1 MNENNLM
8 TFEQYLS
15 NPTKHKGN
23 LVMNLSAIRNDL
35 NRRYDKLIEEKKNKF
50 KINVYKEK
58 DKIIIHVIEPSE
70 SYDMN
75 YDIIFEINKMSD
87 EDSLEKYPFKVF
99 SNCPSFAFTFAFVF
113 SNNGLLIEELKE
125 KFSKEVFNKNPYQ
138 RNYYEMISYEKSI
151 YFAIQYLLDN
161 YDTID
166 DLLEKSESFS
176 NKVFKNIDTVDK
188 KISENKKLKHKE
200 SLKRKKEKRKE
211 NLKEKDKNAL
221 QDNKKDKTNSTELKD
236 HRIKPKSKIKGTEHT
251 KHSSEYK
258 NHRVK
263 PKGKIK
269 HTKHSRK

>member
-8 TFEQYLS
+8 TFEQYLT

-50 KINVYKEK
+50 KINVYKES

-70 SYDMN
+70 SYNMN
-75 YDIIFEINKMSD
+75 YDVVFEIDGGLD
-87 EDSLEKYPFKVF
+87 EDNLEKYPFKVF
-99 SNCPSFAFTFAFVF
+99 SNCPSFAFTFGFTF
-113 SNNGLLIEELKE
+113 NNNGLLIEELKT
-125 KFSKEVFNKNPYQ
+125 KMDKEIFNKNPYQ

-151 YFAIQYLLDN
+151 YFAIQYLLDK
-161 YDTID
+161 YETTE
-166 DLLEKSESFS
+166 DLLTDSETFGK
-176 NKVFKNIDTVDK
+176 NVFENIDTVDK
-188 KISENKKLKHKE
+188 KIAENKKLKHKE
-200 SLKRKKEKRKE
+200 SLKRKREKRKE
-211 NLKEKDKNAL
+211 DLKEKIKDVL
-221 QDNKKDKTNSTELKD
+221 PNKEKSQSTELKN
-236 HRIKPKSKIKGTEHT
+236 HKVTPKSKIKGSSHT